1 MHIKIDSNFSFFHSL
16 KVLLKNKKSKRILEL
31 KVQNLKFHFSST
43 DPIPPIP
50 QDSEENYKNMASIVI
65 GKLHFKK
72 M

>member
-1 MHIKIDSNFSFFHSL
+1 M
-16 KVLLKNKKSKRILEL
+16 

-72 M
+72 MWELLNDNLVFF

>member
-1 MHIKIDSNFSFFHSL
+1 M
-16 KVLLKNKKSKRILEL
+16 

-72 M
+72 MWELLNDNLVFFLTNA